1 MNAIRKLPAWEHIV
15 SRLASS
21 LNGVP
26 AQTMD
31 LFDALFSSDPP
42 IHSAR
47 DLAERYGLSFSTLHS
62 RFFRASL
69 ATPKVLVVEA
79 LLVRVCFLLDDP
91 YVSGTEVSDELQFSS
106 PQSMSR
112 TIGLRTGMTVTQLRR
127 VWPGEERL
135 DLFVSRYV
143 TAQHDKLV
151 TANLVGRRRYLPVIA
166 YGHEISRLDT
176 SNQVQCLKCLQRAA
190 TGRALLGLPCVPKE
204 SAP

>member
-26 AQTMD
+26 AETMD

-47 DLAERYGLSFSTLHS
+47 ELAERHGLSFSTLHS

-79 LLVRVCFLLDDP
+79 LLVRVAFLLDDP
-91 YVSGTEVSDELQFSS
+91 YVSATEVSDELQFSS
-106 PQSMSR
+106 MQSMSR
-112 TIGLRTGMTVTQLRR
+112 TIGIRSKMTVTQFRR
-127 VWPGEERL
+127 VWTGHDRFE
-135 DLFVSRYV
+135 LFVSRYV

-151 TANLVGRRRYLPVIA
+151 TANLVGRRRFV
-166 YGHEISRLDT
+166 
-176 SNQVQCLKCLQRAA
+176 
-190 TGRALLGLPCVPKE
+190 
-204 SAP
+204 